1 MPGKRS
7 GQISVLLFLSIILVG
22 LAGGVGLGL
31 WIGWVA
37 APVEY
42 IDTDM
47 AYLHPTYQDDLILMI
62 GEAFA
67 LDHNLDAARA
77 RLDLLMLDDPAN
89 AIADRAEKAIAQQPS
104 ASQTLAL
111 ARLALALGAQRDTL
125 TPYRDIQERVP

>member
-1 MPGKRS
+1 
-7 GQISVLLFLSIILVG
+7 
-22 LAGGVGLGL
+22 
-31 WIGWVA
+31 
-37 APVEY
+37 
-42 IDTDM
+42 
-47 AYLHPTYQDDLILMI
+47 MI